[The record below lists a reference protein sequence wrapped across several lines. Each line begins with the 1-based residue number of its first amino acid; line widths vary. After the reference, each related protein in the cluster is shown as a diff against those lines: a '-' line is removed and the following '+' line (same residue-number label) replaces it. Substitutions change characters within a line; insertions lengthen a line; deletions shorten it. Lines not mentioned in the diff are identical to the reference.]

1 MTITWFRL
9 ELGSQTLEPDC
20 RESHLSRRD
29 HQMSKPE
36 TTTLRGELPG
46 VKLAGSTG
54 ATAEVYTHGAHLA
67 SWKTADGVEQLFVS
81 SDVREPESQPR
92 PPGRNTSIEC
102 RPGAYPR

>member
-1 MTITWFRL
+1 
-9 ELGSQTLEPDC
+9 
-20 RESHLSRRD
+20 
-29 HQMSKPE
+29 MSKPE

-92 PPGRNTSIEC
+92 PRGRNTSIEC
-102 RPGAYPR
+102 RPLLTYPC